1 MSENPKWSSLLSN
14 HNQVKRRRID
24 SLQPDAWNPPDRACS
39 KHSRKDCKSVR
50 VRRTDFDLELSKFSP
65 LIHDDEV
72 PNINTNNDIS
82 LAISDNPDNGVSSD
96 NEHDIVVIESDSS
109 DNNKENEEIQGE
121 NISRHEDLLGFAFS
135 SDSDGGNEE
144 SHEDQVLVKPFAK
157 REVNTKLDCFISA
170 VGDIP
175 HMMEPLELPSKKE
188 LRTPL
193 SSRLATLVRR
203 VRSDKVVRL
212 HTHANDSNADNT
224 RAQVFT
230 TNSVFLPSASRSIRG
245 HVVVAV
251 VDGDILLIPTTLIGE
266 SQFSYRRELTF
277 PGLEQQQKRIIFS
290 PNAVSVQEIPRE
302 ISIPTLRRI
311 LLLCDCIQKDPTGN
325 AWHSCSHRFGCG
337 STKRSTVEQLCA
349 SGGGQLH
356 FFVLQKS
363 LLWFQKRLK
372 IAFLVKLSNGS
383 LSMLLLPSSVCRQWP
398 RDGGD
403 ESSTSSR
410 MTVVSTMDPG
420 CVYSVKTLPVVTTAS
435 DAGLT
440 KKARKMWSRLPN
452 FLKCD
457 ERLAQFVSSNDAPDE
472 LDLFVLKKAAKFH
485 LVLEMTAFS
494 ETTFFL
500 PYSPLLSSSSRCV
513 LTGVLLY
520 EFPSGSLI
528 AERILAGNRGTLTD
542 NEDQLST
549 VFAISSEST
558 PSQGTVYLVLCS
570 ANAVTPLTLLISS
583 DHLSPCATL
592 DYGQHRSYRVRL
604 FIVGAIVA
612 HGLFILDA
620 FSRVDLTEVAR
631 LPERPLDHTRG
642 HQWPGFAG
650 AFRDR
655 KASLITMAGTVMDVD
670 SSSSQVWPLCTG
682 CLSDALKQK
691 ASTSNPSTTH
701 LECSRCEARID
712 RPFHAVEIFVEVTD
726 KVQQRRFKVCILP
739 SCFAEMLK
747 LSEAQIH
754 QSSFLDPGLLI
765 GQAVNIPLGLSIKLP
780 ELEASQVPLSDCQN
794 VVIQLHPNMLT

>member
-1 MSENPKWSSLLSN
+1 
-14 HNQVKRRRID
+14 
-24 SLQPDAWNPPDRACS
+24 
-39 KHSRKDCKSVR
+39 
-50 VRRTDFDLELSKFSP
+50 
-65 LIHDDEV
+65 
-72 PNINTNNDIS
+72 
-82 LAISDNPDNGVSSD
+82 
-96 NEHDIVVIESDSS
+96 
-109 DNNKENEEIQGE
+109 
-121 NISRHEDLLGFAFS
+121 
-135 SDSDGGNEE
+135 
-144 SHEDQVLVKPFAK
+144 
-157 REVNTKLDCFISA
+157 
-170 VGDIP
+170 
-175 HMMEPLELPSKKE
+175 MMEPLELPSKKE

-245 HVVVAV
+245 HVVATV

-266 SQFSYRRELTF
+266 SQFSHRRELTF
-277 PGLEQQQKRIIFS
+277 PGSEQQQKRIIFS
-290 PNAVSVQEIPRE
+290 PNAVN
-302 ISIPTLRRI
+302 
-311 LLLCDCIQKDPTGN
+311 PTGN

-349 SGGGQLH
+349 SGGGQMH

-403 ESSTSSR
+403 ESSASSR

-440 KKARKMWSRLPN
+440 KKAQKVWSRLPD

-457 ERLAQFVSSNDAPDE
+457 ERLAQFVSSNDASNE

-500 PYSPLLSSSSRCV
+500 PYSPLLSSSSRCI

-542 NEDQLST
+542 NEDHQLST
-549 VFAISSEST
+549 VFAISTEST

-631 LPERPLDHTRG
+631 LPERRLDHTRG

-650 AFRDR
+650 ASRDR

-739 SCFAEMLK
+739 SCFAEMMK

-780 ELEASQVPLSDCQN
+780 ELEASQVPLSDFCPATISRLIL
-794 VVIQLHPNMLT
+794 VVCCLSHFL

>member
-1 MSENPKWSSLLSN
+1 
-14 HNQVKRRRID
+14 
-24 SLQPDAWNPPDRACS
+24 
-39 KHSRKDCKSVR
+39 
-50 VRRTDFDLELSKFSP
+50 
-65 LIHDDEV
+65 
-72 PNINTNNDIS
+72 
-82 LAISDNPDNGVSSD
+82 
-96 NEHDIVVIESDSS
+96 
-109 DNNKENEEIQGE
+109 
-121 NISRHEDLLGFAFS
+121 
-135 SDSDGGNEE
+135 
-144 SHEDQVLVKPFAK
+144 
-157 REVNTKLDCFISA
+157 
-170 VGDIP
+170 
-175 HMMEPLELPSKKE
+175 
-188 LRTPL
+188 
-193 SSRLATLVRR
+193 
-203 VRSDKVVRL
+203 
-212 HTHANDSNADNT
+212 
-224 RAQVFT
+224 
-230 TNSVFLPSASRSIRG
+230 
-245 HVVVAV
+245 
-251 VDGDILLIPTTLIGE
+251 
-266 SQFSYRRELTF
+266 
-277 PGLEQQQKRIIFS
+277 
-290 PNAVSVQEIPRE
+290 
-302 ISIPTLRRI
+302 
-311 LLLCDCIQKDPTGN
+311 
-325 AWHSCSHRFGCG
+325 
-337 STKRSTVEQLCA
+337 
-349 SGGGQLH
+349 
-356 FFVLQKS
+356 
-363 LLWFQKRLK
+363 
-372 IAFLVKLSNGS
+372 
-383 LSMLLLPSSVCRQWP
+383 MLLLPSSVCRQWP

-403 ESSTSSR
+403 ESSASSR

-440 KKARKMWSRLPN
+440 KKAQKVWSRLPD

-457 ERLAQFVSSNDAPDE
+457 ERLAQFVSSNDASNE

-500 PYSPLLSSSSRCV
+500 PYSPLLSSSSRCI

-542 NEDQLST
+542 NEDHQLST
-549 VFAISSEST
+549 VFAISTEST

-631 LPERPLDHTRG
+631 LPERRLDHTRG

-650 AFRDR
+650 ASRDR

-739 SCFAEMLK
+739 SCFAEMMK

-780 ELEASQVPLSDCQN
+780 ELEASQVPKCPKLDTKFLFSG
-794 VVIQLHPNMLT
+794 IPSRI